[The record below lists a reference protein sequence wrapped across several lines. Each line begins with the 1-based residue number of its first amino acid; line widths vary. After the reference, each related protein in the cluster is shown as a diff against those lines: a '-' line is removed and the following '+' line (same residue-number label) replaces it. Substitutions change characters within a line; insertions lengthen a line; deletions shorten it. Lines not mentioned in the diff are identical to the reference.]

1 MPHSIAEIVLKTEEG
16 VLDKNSAANIF
27 ISMLDM
33 EINYDKRVDLI
44 NALDLIGDKNHFKE
58 MENILI
64 SEDNENTRF
73 AAIENLL
80 KNYKEKAQDPLLW
93 ALKNEISY
101 KCKIASIKGLQGI
114 ENKKVRKSF
123 LDLINQ
129 IQPRA
134 YKKDIKR
141 FFKMNKQI
149 SIKKIGD
156 ILINFCTVANLRT
169 QFDWFNYKLNDGL
182 ITELDLTDVEFKIR
196 WDIWE
201 NNIDDIEEIEG
212 LENLSNLISLKLAN
226 NNIREIRGLDNLQK
240 LEELDLSNNRIKE
253 IKGLDKL
260 KNLKRL
266 NLARNEIS
274 EVKNVDHLEKLE
286 VLNIRFNK
294 IHGQD
299 EFEDHF
305 LWRRT

>member
-1 MPHSIAEIVLKTEEG
+1 MPHSISEILLKTKEG
-16 VLDKNSAANIF
+16 VLDKISAANLL
-27 ISMLDM
+27 ISMLEV
-33 EINYDKRVDLI
+33 EIDYNRRVDII
-44 NALDLIGDKNHFKE
+44 NALDSIGDKNHYKE
-58 MENILI
+58 IENILI

-80 KNYKEKAQDPLLW
+80 KNYKDKSQDPLLW
-93 ALKNEISY
+93 VLKNEISY
-101 KCKIASIKGLQGI
+101 KCRIDSIKGLQRI
-114 ENKKVRKSF
+114 DSEKVSKAF

-129 IQPRA
+129 IQPRS
-134 YKKDIKR
+134 YKKDIKK
-141 FFKMNKQI
+141 FLKKNKDI
-149 SIKKIGD
+149 TINKLGD
-156 ILINFCTVANLRT
+156 ILINYLTIANLRT
-169 QFDWFNYKLNDGL
+169 QFDWFNYKLDDGL
-182 ITELDLTDVEFKIR
+182 IIELDLTDVEFKIR

-201 NNIDDIEEIEG
+201 NNIDDIEDIEG
-212 LENLSNLISLKLAN
+212 LDYLTNLKCLKLAN
-226 NNIREIRGLDNLQK
+226 NNIREIRGLNNLLK

-274 EVKNVDHLEKLE
+274 EVKNIENLQNLE
-286 VLNIRFNK
+286 VLNMRFNR

-305 LWRRT
+305 LWKST